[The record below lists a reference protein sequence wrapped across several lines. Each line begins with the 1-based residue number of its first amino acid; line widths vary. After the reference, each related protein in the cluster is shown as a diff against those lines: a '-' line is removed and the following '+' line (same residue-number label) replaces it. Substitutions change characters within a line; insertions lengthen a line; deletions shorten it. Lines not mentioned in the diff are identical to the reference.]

1 MQPLQ
6 NSKSFRNFA
15 KHLFLVSRTYRER
28 NKAKEDVDQHLHRM
42 RKSVIRMSLTYSE
55 IDRLKQK
62 IANLVSLER
71 KFSKYFKPEDRETE
85 GLKNRISELEQEL
98 KNERESKLSAIDD
111 YNERINELTESLN
124 NVKHRT
130 KYLLIERAK
139 RHERFRAL
147 EQKIN
152 KKVDVRNYYGS

>member
-98 KNERESKLSAIDD
+98 KKAVTGAVEKTVE
-111 YNERINELTESLN
+111 ET
-124 NVKHRT
+124 
-130 KYLLIERAK
+130 IEEQVQK
-139 RHERFRAL
+139 AL
-147 EQKIN
+147 RQ
-152 KKVDVRNYYGS
+152 RWR